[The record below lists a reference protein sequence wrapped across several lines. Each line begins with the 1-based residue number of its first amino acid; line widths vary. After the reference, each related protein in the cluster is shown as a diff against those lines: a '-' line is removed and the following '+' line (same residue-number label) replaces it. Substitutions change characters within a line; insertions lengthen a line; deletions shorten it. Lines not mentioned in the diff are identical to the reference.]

1 MGYQSRNRGAIM
13 LVLAVVIV
21 LIVALGFVGWRM
33 LTRSNDAVEQATA
46 SPTETT
52 AEVILTQD
60 DLEAAEKSLDEL
72 DFTDED
78 GTSAEQQASL

>member
-78 GTSAEQQASL
+78 GASAEQQASL